1 MIVLAQAT
9 TTTTTTA
16 AGGTCLGVHIPC
28 DTLLKGGI
36 GTLMGFILFIGSVL
50 LVLAVVFGRRMGYL
64 VLAVSFFGWM
74 IVLSSLWTFGFW
86 SQGLATPVN
95 LGPRGA
101 EPGWVVEA
109 AGQNVE
115 NVPYDQYR
123 TYPDG
128 KAWQGAK
135 PPASVQ
141 SVTGAIQS
149 YLQEQA
155 NEEAGKTEFE
165 PGAFQTTDFTV
176 ENIAFAAQGAVS
188 LAAAQAF
195 YNGGGPTITLYLRHD
210 SGSVPRY
217 SWMFLI
223 GSTVLFALHLPFLDR
238 AERKRKEILTG
249 GTAPPWYGPA

>member
-1 MIVLAQAT
+1 VIAQAT
-9 TTTTTTA
+9 TT
-16 AGGTCLGVHIPC
+16 GGTCVGFHVPC
-28 DTLLKGGI
+28 ETLLEGGI

-50 LVLAVVFGRRMGYL
+50 LLLSAVFGRRMGYL
-64 VLAVSFFGWM
+64 VLSVSFFAWM

-86 SQGLATPVN
+86 SQGPSTPTN

-101 EPGWVVEA
+101 EPGWLVEA
-109 AGQNVE
+109 AGQNVQDL
-115 NVPYDQYR
+115 PYGEYE

-128 KAWQGAK
+128 QPWQSPK

-149 YLQEQA
+149 YLAEQA
-155 NEEAGKTEFE
+155 NAEAGIED
-165 PGAFQTTDFTV
+165 PYASNAFQTTDFTV
-176 ENIAFAAQGAVS
+176 QNIAFAASGDVS

-195 YNGGGPTITLYLRHD
+195 YIGGGPSITLYMRHD

-217 SWMFLI
+217 SWTFLI
-223 GSTVLFALHLPFLDR
+223 GSIVLFAAHLPFLDR
-238 AERKRKEILTG
+238 AERNRKEILTG

>member
-1 MIVLAQAT
+1 MI
-9 TTTTTTA
+9 A
-16 AGGTCLGVHIPC
+16 ADTCVGIQIPC

-36 GTLMGFILFIGSVL
+36 GTLMGFVLFIGSVL
-50 LVLAVVFGRRMGYL
+50 LLLSAIFGRRMGYL
-64 VLAVSFFGWM
+64 VLSVSFFGWM

-86 SQGLATPVN
+86 SQGPSTPVD

-115 NVPYDQYR
+115 SLPFDQYKS
-123 TYPDG
+123 YPDG
-128 KAWQGAK
+128 QAWQGPK

-149 YLQEQA
+149 YLAEQA
-155 NEEAGKTEFE
+155 NEKAGLGQFD

-176 ENIAFAAQGAVS
+176 QNIEFAAAGDSS

-195 YNGGGPTITLYLRHD
+195 YNGGGPTITLYMRHD
-210 SGSVPRY
+210 SGAVPRY

-223 GSTVLFALHLPFLDR
+223 GSIVLFAAHLPFLDR
-238 AERKRKEILTG
+238 AERKRKEFLTG

>member
-1 MIVLAQAT
+1 MIAQAT
-9 TTTTTTA
+9 TTA
-16 AGGTCLGVHIPC
+16 GTCVGFHIDC
-28 DTLLKGGI
+28 QTLLEGGI
-36 GTLMGFILFIGSVL
+36 GAAMGFVLFIGSVL
-50 LVLAVVFGRRMGYL
+50 LLLSAVFGRRMGYL
-64 VLAVSFFGWM
+64 ILATCWLAWM
-74 IVLSSLWTFGFW
+74 IVLSSLWVFGFY
-86 SQGLATPVN
+86 SQGPTTPVD

-109 AGQNVE
+109 AGQNITDFAF
-115 NVPYDQYR
+115 PQYR
-123 TYPDG
+123 TYPSG
-128 KAWQGAK
+128 QAWQGPR

-141 SVTGAIQS
+141 SITGAIQS
-149 YLQEQA
+149 YLAEQA
-155 NEEAGKTEFE
+155 NEKAGKGQFE

-176 ENIAFAAQGAVS
+176 QNIEFATAGSSS

-195 YNGGGPTITLYLRHD
+195 YNGGGPTITLYMRHD

-223 GSTVLFALHLPFLDR
+223 GSIVLFAVHLPFLDR

>member
-1 MIVLAQAT
+1 MI
-9 TTTTTTA
+9 A
-16 AGGTCLGVHIPC
+16 ADSCIGIHIAC

-36 GTLMGFILFIGSVL
+36 GTVMGFVLFIGSVL
-50 LVLAVVFGRRMGYL
+50 LLLSAVFGRRMGYL
-64 VLAVSFFGWM
+64 VLSVSFFGWM

-86 SQGLATPVN
+86 SQGPSTPVD

-109 AGQNVE
+109 AGQNVADL
-115 NVPYDQYR
+115 PFPQYR
-123 TYPDG
+123 SYPDG
-128 KAWQGAK
+128 EAWQSPK

-149 YLQEQA
+149 YLADQA
-155 NEEAGKTEFE
+155 NAEAGIEDPFA
-165 PGAFQTTDFTV
+165 PNAFQTTDFTV
-176 ENIAFAAQGAVS
+176 QEIEFAAAGDSS

-195 YNGGGPTITLYLRHD
+195 FNGGGPTVTLYMRHD

-223 GSTVLFALHLPFLDR
+223 GSIVLFAAHLPFLDR